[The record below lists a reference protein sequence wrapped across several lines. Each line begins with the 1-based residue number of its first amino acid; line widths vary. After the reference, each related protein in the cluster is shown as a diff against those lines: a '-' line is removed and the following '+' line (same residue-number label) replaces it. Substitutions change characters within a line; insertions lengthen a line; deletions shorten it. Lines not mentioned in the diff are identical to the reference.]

1 MDKIQLNKIPKGK
14 AMEFTQ
20 KDEVIIVDEKIT
32 TVFEAKQ
39 IKAVTVDD
47 YPCGPKDPVCSKR
60 WLESLSDCA

>member
-14 AMEFTQ
+14 AMEFKQ
-20 KDEVIIVDEKIT
+20 KDEVVIVDEKIT

-39 IKAVTVDD
+39 VKAETVSD
-47 YPCGPKDPVCSKR
+47 YPCNSEDKGCSKR

>member
-14 AMEFTQ
+14 AMEFSQ
-20 KDEVIIVDEKIT
+20 KDEVIVVEEKVT

-39 IKAVTVDD
+39 VKAEPAND
-47 YPCGPKDPVCSKR
+47 YPCGPKDSVCSKR

>member
-1 MDKIQLNKIPKGK
+1 
-14 AMEFTQ
+14 MEFSQ
-20 KDEVIIVDEKIT
+20 KDEVIVVEEKVT

-39 IKAVTVDD
+39 VKAVTVDD

>member
-32 TVFEAKQ
+32 TVFKAKQ
-39 IKAVTVDD
+39 VKTETVDD
-47 YPCGPKDPVCSKR
+47 YPCASKDPVCSKR